1 VWHAL
6 CSAIAPQS
14 ACQDLRSVTTS
25 QDPLALDVS
34 LIRKGL
40 PKNRL
45 CGDLV
50 FPFPFPCYLNATG
63 GAVPV
68 EFPSALEGMPKAVQI
83 RCVSE
88 CVSATC
94 WTSIDALAEVAASRG
109 LAPSPH

>member
-1 VWHAL
+1 MASVGPGGVWHAL

-68 EFPSALEGMPKAVQI
+68 EFP
-83 RCVSE
+83 
-88 CVSATC
+88 
-94 WTSIDALAEVAASRG
+94 
-109 LAPSPH
+109 